1 MEFKTAQSI
10 PGLILFLAS
19 TGHTKISDNGNLKLP
34 YGEITGKVH
43 SDYFA
48 FFGLPYAEPPT
59 GARRWQP
66 AEPYTT
72 SWTNTRDASN
82 KQNVPGC
89 YQPDNGSAPEKMS
102 EDCLF
107 LNVYTPKNS
116 DGKSLPVMLW
126 IHGGSWQHGHGN
138 TDIYD
143 GESLVKKDVV
153 LVTINYRLGSFGF
166 LYDEEATGNRLWK
179 KLLGRERGSIPGNQ
193 AVTDWLQ
200 ALKWTKENINLFNGD
215 SNKITIFGES
225 AGAQSVA
232 TIFSSLNQNH
242 ASQPETLFSRA
253 IVQSS
258 PFGIPYKSK
267 DQGVEL
273 TDEFLKKLD
282 CADWDCAKSRSAESI
297 INAQSKT
304 HGFKSN
310 EQMTAY
316 FETWTPVIDGDL
328 VQIHP
333 LDGLGENVRN
343 SGKQLILGHT
353 SSEGSVF
360 VYSIFKNM
368 VFKEKMGKIAYETA
382 IKLMFKSHSD
392 LVLRKFQSPCGLID
406 IGCDTRD
413 YLSKVVGNYLF
424 DCPSRFA
431 VRPRAKSSDDT
442 YYYLFDTPM
451 HQSLFP
457 DTKEFEICK
466 TMSCHAAELPFV
478 FNSTDFGNPNQEK
491 LSENMI
497 DYWTNFAKFG
507 TPNGVDSETFWKP
520 HSRPDY
526 DVVHLKTENENKNLY
541 ENTDELSEV
550 CDFWDGLAAYL
561 RY

>member
-166 LYDEEATGNRLWK
+166 LYDEEATGNRLSHRRRKYNHRNRLYLK
-179 KLLGRERGSIPGNQ
+179 KF
-193 AVTDWLQ
+193 
-200 ALKWTKENINLFNGD
+200 KTKNKNKRTRFRSKGFKKNL
-215 SNKITIFGES
+215 NK
-225 AGAQSVA
+225 QC
-232 TIFSSLNQNH
+232 
-242 ASQPETLFSRA
+242 ETHNVKIILFRIS
-253 IVQSS
+253 
-258 PFGIPYKSK
+258 
-267 DQGVEL
+267 
-273 TDEFLKKLD
+273 FLKYFSTLVFMEENFRTRTRLN
-282 CADWDCAKSRSAESI
+282 SR
-297 INAQSKT
+297 K
-304 HGFKSN
+304 
-310 EQMTAY
+310 
-316 FETWTPVIDGDL
+316 
-328 VQIHP
+328 
-333 LDGLGENVRN
+333 
-343 SGKQLILGHT
+343 
-353 SSEGSVF
+353 
-360 VYSIFKNM
+360 
-368 VFKEKMGKIAYETA
+368 
-382 IKLMFKSHSD
+382 
-392 LVLRKFQSPCGLID
+392 
-406 IGCDTRD
+406 
-413 YLSKVVGNYLF
+413 
-424 DCPSRFA
+424 PSR
-431 VRPRAKSSDDT
+431 
-442 YYYLFDTPM
+442 
-451 HQSLFP
+451 H
-457 DTKEFEICK
+457 
-466 TMSCHAAELPFV
+466 
-478 FNSTDFGNPNQEK
+478 
-491 LSENMI
+491 
-497 DYWTNFAKFG
+497 
-507 TPNGVDSETFWKP
+507 
-520 HSRPDY
+520 
-526 DVVHLKTENENKNLY
+526 
-541 ENTDELSEV
+541 
-550 CDFWDGLAAYL
+550 
-561 RY
+561 